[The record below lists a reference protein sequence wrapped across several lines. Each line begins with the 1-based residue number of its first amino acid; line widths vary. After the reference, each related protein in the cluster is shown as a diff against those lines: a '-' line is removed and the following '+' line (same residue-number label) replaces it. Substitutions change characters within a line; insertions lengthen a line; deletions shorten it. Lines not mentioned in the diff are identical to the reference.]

1 MIAAPTPSSTVPGTA
16 SGPPSCTASGTASD
30 TVPGRTGAGRG

>member
-16 SGPPSCTASGTASD
+16 SGPPSDAAPDAVS
-30 TVPGRTGAGRG
+30 GRTGAGKG

>member
-16 SGPPSCTASGTASD
+16 SGPPSGTASD
-30 TVPGRTGAGRG
+30 DAPGRTGAGKG